1 MKAIFITPY
10 QLQINQ
16 RQIFSFSILITSSQT
31 FFHRD
36 NAFLLALAISIALH
50 VLAAVGIPGISFEK
64 MVKPPELIIELA
76 PPKPEPP
83 PPPAP
88 IKPPEPVKPK
98 VVPPPQAKPLPQPLP
113 KPVHTPQPI
122 SEPPPVI
129 AVAPK
134 VEAPPTF
141 VAPTPEPPKPVPT
154 VNQADI
160 DSARNQ
166 YGSALSRE
174 IAKHINYPS
183 IAKMRGWQGVV
194 EIDFQLDG
202 NGKILSQKI
211 RTSSGFE
218 VLDKQALEM
227 VKKSNFPIPPEVLK
241 SSAFNVTVPVSFRLE

>member
-1 MKAIFITPY
+1 MTKI
-10 QLQINQ
+10 
-16 RQIFSFSILITSSQT
+16 SQPLFNRENALT
-31 FFHRD
+31 WAFF
-36 NAFLLALAISIALH
+36 ISIGLH
-50 VLAAVGIPGISFEK
+50 LIAAIGIPNISFQEP
-64 MVKPPELIIELA
+64 VKPIELVIDLA

-83 PPPAP
+83 APPAP
-88 IKPPEPVKPK
+88 VKPPEPVKPK
-98 VVPPPQAKPLPQPLP
+98 VVPPPQVKPIPQPIV
-113 KPVHTPQPI
+113 KPVNTPTPI

-129 AVAPK
+129 AAAPK
-134 VEAPPTF
+134 AEVTPTF
-141 VAPTPEPPKPVPT
+141 VAPTPVVAKPEPPKPT
-154 VNQADI
+154 VNQADL

-174 IAKHINYPS
+174 IAKHINYPG

-227 VKKSNFPIPPEVLK
+227 VKKSNFPTPPEVLK

>member
-1 MKAIFITPY
+1 LTKKSQPLFNRENA
-10 QLQINQ
+10 
-16 RQIFSFSILITSSQT
+16 LIWA
-31 FFHRD
+31 FF
-36 NAFLLALAISIALH
+36 ISIVLH
-50 VLAAVGIPGISFEK
+50 LIAAIWIPNISFQEP
-64 MVKPPELIIELA
+64 VKPIELVIDLA

-83 PPPAP
+83 AP
-88 IKPPEPVKPK
+88 HALVKPPEPVKPK
-98 VVPPPQAKPLPQPLP
+98 VVSPPQVKPIPQPIV
-113 KPVHTPQPI
+113 KPVNTPTPI

-129 AVAPK
+129 AAAPK
-134 VEAPPTF
+134 AEVTPSF
-141 VAPTPEPPKPVPT
+141 VAPSPVVAKPEPPKPT
-154 VNQADI
+154 VNQADL

-174 IAKHINYPS
+174 IAKHINYPG

-227 VKKSNFPIPPEVLK
+227 VKKSNFPTPPEVLK

>member
-1 MKAIFITPY
+1 LTKKSQPLFNRENALTWAFFISTVLHLIAAIW
-10 QLQINQ
+10 
-16 RQIFSFSILITSSQT
+16 
-31 FFHRD
+31 
-36 NAFLLALAISIALH
+36 
-50 VLAAVGIPGISFEK
+50 IPNISFQEP
-64 MVKPPELIIELA
+64 VKPIELVIDLA

-83 PPPAP
+83 APPAP
-88 IKPPEPVKPK
+88 VKLPEPVKPK
-98 VVPPPQAKPLPQPLP
+98 VVPLQQVKPI
-113 KPVHTPQPI
+113 PQPI
-122 SEPPPVI
+122 VKPVNTPTPISESPPVI
-129 AVAPK
+129 ATAPK
-134 VEAPPTF
+134 AEVIPTF
-141 VAPTPEPPKPVPT
+141 VAPTPVVAKPEFPKPT
-154 VNQADI
+154 INQADL

-174 IAKHINYPS
+174 IAKHINYPG

-227 VKKSNFPIPPEVLK
+227 VKKSNFPTPPEVLK

>member
-1 MKAIFITPY
+1 LTKKSQPLFNRENA
-10 QLQINQ
+10 
-16 RQIFSFSILITSSQT
+16 LIWA
-31 FFHRD
+31 FF
-36 NAFLLALAISIALH
+36 ISIVLH
-50 VLAAVGIPGISFEK
+50 LIAAIWIPNISFQEP
-64 MVKPPELIIELA
+64 VKPIELVIDLA

-88 IKPPEPVKPK
+88 VKPPEPVKPK
-98 VVPPPQAKPLPQPLP
+98 VVSPPQVKPIPQPIV
-113 KPVHTPQPI
+113 KPVNTTTPI

-129 AVAPK
+129 AAAPK
-134 VEAPPTF
+134 AEVTPSF
-141 VAPTPEPPKPVPT
+141 VAPAPVVAKPEPPKPT
-154 VNQADI
+154 VNQADL

-174 IAKHINYPS
+174 IAKHINYPG

-227 VKKSNFPIPPEVLK
+227 VKKSNFPTPPEVLK
-241 SSAFNVTVPVSFRLE
+241 SSVFNVTVPVSFRLE